1 MEVTELLLKPYIV
14 RELYTQRLHDGCFL
28 QATFLQNN
36 RKSLA
41 GGSESEMHAMVRS
54 TYLGN
59 NGNICGFLRG
69 ISFFPESG
77 VTYTYLI
84 HLISENSLSE
94 LGIRSCAKQKIE
106 FVLFCLCYVLK

>member
-28 QATFLQNN
+28 QATLLQNN

-59 NGNICGFLRG
+59 NGNICGFFAGDLFFSRKWSDLYLFDSFNIRELTLRTG
-69 ISFFPESG
+69 NTFM
-77 VTYTYLI
+77 
-84 HLISENSLSE
+84 
-94 LGIRSCAKQKIE
+94 C
-106 FVLFCLCYVLK
+106 